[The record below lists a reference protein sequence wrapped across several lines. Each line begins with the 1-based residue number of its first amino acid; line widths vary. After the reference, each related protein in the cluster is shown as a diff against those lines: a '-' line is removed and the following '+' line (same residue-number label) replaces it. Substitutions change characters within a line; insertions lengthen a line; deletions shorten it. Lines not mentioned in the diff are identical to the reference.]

1 MDVTNY
7 QIVSTC
13 LFSVSPTTTPTK
25 RSYTYIRRKEKPKRR
40 PIFEELMVHSV
51 IDSVLST
58 HCSKGCLQRLTNG
71 MVKQIRMEYLSR
83 NRVEKNEWI
92 SNYLQHNVFYVGSKK
107 ETRWHIGGRDVCKKC
122 WMLVTTVSKHKL
134 TNCSKLTHSS
144 KGISRQTDRMSSV
157 LAWLSNYFSSACD
170 QMPTKDEFHLPCYI
184 LWKDILDQL
193 NEYLTMNGSAVVTLS
208 YFTTVSK
215 ITCSKITTYRS
226 ERNISTKLKLQS
238 IQDWENVIFALT

>member
-58 HCSKGCLQRLTNG
+58 HCSKGCLQRLLND
-71 MVKQIRMEYLSR
+71 MVRQIRMEYLSK
-83 NRVEKNEWI
+83 NRIGKNEWI
-92 SNYLQHNVFYVGSKK
+92 SNYLQHNVFYIGSKK
-107 ETRWHIGGRDVCKKC
+107 QTKWHIGGRDVCKKC

-134 TNCSKLTHSS
+134 TNCFKVTHSS

-157 LAWLSNYFSSACD
+157 LTWVSNYFSNVCD
-170 QMPTKDEFHLPCYI
+170 QMPTKDEFHLPCY
-184 LWKDILDQL
+184 LLFK
-193 NEYLTMNGSAVVTLS
+193 NNN
-208 YFTTVSK
+208 F
-215 ITCSKITTYRS
+215 
-226 ERNISTKLKLQS
+226 
-238 IQDWENVIFALT
+238 